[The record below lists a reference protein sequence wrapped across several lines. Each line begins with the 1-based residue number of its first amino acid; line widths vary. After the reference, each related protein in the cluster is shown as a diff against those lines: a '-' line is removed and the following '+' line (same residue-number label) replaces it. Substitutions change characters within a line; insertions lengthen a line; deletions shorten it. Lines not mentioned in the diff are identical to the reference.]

1 MDKTELAR
9 YIRYRYK
16 EMDKKDLE
24 IFVLGLLPTS
34 DKDLTAAVL
43 KSLKETAWSWSDW
56 KGDDWGLGLKKV
68 LWLCD

>member
-43 KSLKETAWSWSDW
+43 KSLKETAWSWSD
-56 KGDDWGLGLKKV
+56 
-68 LWLCD
+68 